1 MGISSGAAASPRT
14 PDGMQA
20 VGPGQMPDRVGQG
33 PILSRMNIKRIA
45 IATFLLSL
53 LAACGNKGPLVMPAA
68 CGNKGPLVMPDAK
81 PAEQPASETPA
92 AQPAAEPATTESGT
106 PAR

>member
-1 MGISSGAAASPRT
+1 
-14 PDGMQA
+14 MQV

-45 IATFLLSL
+45 IATFLLCL
-53 LAACGNKGPLVMPAA
+53 LAA

-92 AQPAAEPATTESGT
+92 EPATTESGT

>member
-1 MGISSGAAASPRT
+1 M
-14 PDGMQA
+14 
-20 VGPGQMPDRVGQG
+20 
-33 PILSRMNIKRIA
+33 IKRLAFA
-45 IATFLLSL
+45 IFLLCIL
-53 LAACGNKGPLVMPAA
+53 GA

>member
-45 IATFLLSL
+45 IATSL
-53 LAACGNKGPLVMPAA
+53 LCLLAA

>member
-1 MGISSGAAASPRT
+1 MS
-14 PDGMQA
+14 
-20 VGPGQMPDRVGQG
+20 
-33 PILSRMNIKRIA
+33 IA
-45 IATFLLSL
+45 RLLWWL
-53 LAACGNKGPLVMPAA
+53 LAYASLGIGIVGIVVPGLPTVPFVLLAA

>member
-53 LAACGNKGPLVMPAA
+53 LAACGNKGPLVMP
-68 CGNKGPLVMPDAK
+68 DAK
-81 PAEQPASETPA
+81 PAEQPAGETPA
-92 AQPAAEPATTESGT
+92 AQRAAEPATTESGT

>member
-1 MGISSGAAASPRT
+1 MTRGRGYTAAMT
-14 PDGMQA
+14 
-20 VGPGQMPDRVGQG
+20 
-33 PILSRMNIKRIA
+33 KRLV
-45 IATFLLSL
+45 LLLFVSCL
-53 LAACGNKGPLVMPAA
+53 LAA